1 MVLDLSIYILYS
13 IATMKNITKTPKVNF
28 VAAIYVLAIAVM
40 VIFATPS
47 LASASDFGGGVDNWD
62 SFDTYSV
69 NPVYDQ
75 YSPSSSSYDTYS
87 VNPVYDQYTPSYGG
101 SSYSTP
107 SYSSSCSSC
116 GGSSYSYRPSAGYT
130 YTPSSSYRYVPSTGT
145 SASSP
150 SYQYV
155 YSSNTNTN
163 TNTSSANNTNT
174 ITNNPV
180 NVFNP
185 TNNNDARI
193 NLVVLGGGT
202 SGTNQQTQQS
212 LDGSCSISPSTVNV
226 GQSVSFFASATGGNG
241 SYTYSWT
248 GDNGINATG
257 QSFTGQFSYPG
268 NKTATVTIYSNG
280 QSITRSCN
288 VNVQGGSYY
297 GGSLSAYCSANT
309 QNVAVGQPVTWTVT
323 PTGGTGSYSYN
334 WSGESIY
341 GTNGQT
347 VSATY
352 NTPGY
357 KTATVNVYSNGQ
369 TVTTSCSTNIGQYG
383 TPVSGVYTNPSNVTV
398 IRQPGTGTPVSGVYL
413 NQVPDTGIS
422 FGLKMTLFTVG
433 ILLWSLFAA
442 YIINAKRSKTLAL
455 VTNTD
460 VASRIEAFK
469 QRNLAKKNQ

>member
-1 MVLDLSIYILYS
+1 MKKMLKTAKYS
-13 IATMKNITKTPKVNF
+13 LF
-28 VAAIYVLAIAVM
+28 LAIALISV
-40 VIFATPS
+40 VSISPNKALAGGFGDWTTGSLSGGDYYDYTPVSTYGGGSSDYYDYTPISTYGGGSSDYYDYTPVSTYSSYSAPSYRSSGGGYSYTPS
-47 LASASDFGGGVDNWD
+47 RSY
-62 SFDTYSV
+62 TYVPS
-69 NPVYDQ
+69 PS
-75 YSPSSSSYDTYS
+75 YSYTPSRGSSYVPSSS
-87 VNPVYDQYTPSYGG
+87 
-101 SSYSTP
+101 
-107 SYSSSCSSC
+107 
-116 GGSSYSYRPSAGYT
+116 A
-130 YTPSSSYRYVPSTGT
+130 
-145 SASSP
+145 P

-163 TNTSSANNTNT
+163 TNTNTATANNTNT

-202 SGTNQQTQQS
+202 SGNNQPTQQS

-226 GQSVSFFASATGGNG
+226 NQDVSFFASATGGNG

-257 QSFTGQFSYPG
+257 QSFTGRFSYPG

-280 QSITRSCN
+280 QSITRTCN

-323 PTGGTGSYSYN
+323 PTGGTGSYSYT

-357 KTATVNVYSNGQ
+357 KTASVNVYSNGQ
-369 TVTTSCSTNIGQYG
+369 SITATCSTNIGQYG
-383 TPVSGVYTNPSNVTV
+383 TPISGVYTNPSNVTV
-398 IRQPGTGTPVSGVYL
+398 IRQPSASQPVSGVYL
-413 NQVPDTGIS
+413 NQVPETGIS
-422 FGLKMTLFTVG
+422 FGLKMTLFSVG
-433 ILLWSLFAA
+433 ILMWSLFAA

-455 VTNTD
+455 ANNTD

-469 QRNLAKKNQ
+469 QRNLAKKI

>member
-1 MVLDLSIYILYS
+1 
-13 IATMKNITKTPKVNF
+13 MKNIAKTPKVNL
-28 VAAIYVLAIAVM
+28 VAAIYFVAIAVM

-47 LASASDFGGGVDNWD
+47 LAHASDYGGGIDSWD
-62 SFDTYSV
+62 SYDTYSV

-75 YSPSSSSYDTYS
+75 YSSYDTYS
-87 VNPVYDQYTPSYGG
+87 VNPVYDQY

-107 SYSSSCSSC
+107 LYS
-116 GGSSYSYRPSAGYT
+116 SYRPSSSPVYTYRPQSGGYT
-130 YTPSSSYRYVPSTGT
+130 YVPSSGGSL
-145 SASSP
+145 ASP

-155 YSSNTNTN
+155 YSSNTNTNTN

-202 SGTNQQTQQS
+202 SGNNQQTQQS

-226 GQSVSFFASATGGNG
+226 GQDVSFFASATGGNG

-257 QSFTGQFSYPG
+257 QSFTGRFSYAG

-280 QSITRSCN
+280 QSITRTCS

-297 GGSLSAYCSANT
+297 GNTLSAYCTANP

-323 PTGGTGSYSYN
+323 PTGGTGSYSYS
-334 WSGESIY
+334 WSGESLG
-341 GTNGQT
+341 GTTGQT
-347 VSATY
+347 VYATY
-352 NTPGY
+352 GSAGY

-369 TVTTSCSTNIGQYG
+369 SVTASCNANIGQNG
-383 TPVSGVYTNPSNVTV
+383 TPISGVYTNPSNVTV
-398 IRQPGTGTPVSGVYL
+398 IRQPGVGTPVAGVFL
-413 NQVPDTGIS
+413 NQVPDTGIRFS
-422 FGLKMTLFTVG
+422 LKMTLFSVG

-442 YIINAKRSKTLAL
+442 YIINAKRTKTLAL
-455 VTNTD
+455 ATNTD

-469 QRNLAKKNQ
+469 QRNLERKNK